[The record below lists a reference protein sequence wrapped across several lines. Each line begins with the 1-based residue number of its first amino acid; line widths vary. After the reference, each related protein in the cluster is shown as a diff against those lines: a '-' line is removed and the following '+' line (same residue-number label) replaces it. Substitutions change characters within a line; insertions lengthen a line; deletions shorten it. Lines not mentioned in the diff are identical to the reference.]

1 MKCKRLNEVIELL
14 QPAWQKEPEL
24 NLMQFLQ
31 KLAKESG
38 FDGDLADLSDD
49 ILIYHLKMRDS
60 AKDAVIPGIQKDYEE
75 DFKTALLRARGVIK
89 DYENRVYQFQDE
101 DRQRFVVKF
110 YRPERWSAQ
119 QIQEEHQ
126 FAHDLLVDDVPVAA
140 PIKFNNQTLLT
151 HEGFYYAVFPSLG
164 GRQFEADNIDQ
175 MEWVARYLGRIHQTG
190 RKTEFTVRPTIG
202 IHEYLTE
209 PRQIFETSAL
219 IPAALK
225 DDFLNAT
232 DKLIAAVKTCWRDD
246 ISVLRLH
253 GDCHA
258 GNILWRDGPLFVD
271 LDDARMGPAVQDLWM
286 LLNGDKAEQRMQ
298 LETIIEAYEEFSPF
312 NSDEIALIEPLR
324 AMRFVYYLAC
334 ASAAQFTDGKQFIT
348 LEKPVAGEPQVLE
361 FFSFY
366 CPHCYQFEEVLHVSD
381 NVKKKLPEGTKM
393 TKYHVEF
400 LGPLGKD
407 LTQAWAVA
415 MALGVEDK
423 ITAPMFEAV
432 QKTQTVQTTADIRK
446 VFVDAGVKGEEYDAA
461 WNSFVVKSL
470 VAQQEKA
477 AADLQLQGVPAMF
490 VNGKYQLNMQ
500 GMDTSSMDIFVQQ
513 YADTVKYL
521 VEKK

>member
-1 MKCKRLNEVIELL
+1 MNDQAFTFQTLHPDTIMDALFEQGTRVDSGLTPLN
-14 QPAWQKEPEL
+14 
-24 NLMQFLQ
+24 
-31 KLAKESG
+31 S
-38 FDGDLADLSDD
+38 
-49 ILIYHLKMRDS
+49 
-60 AKDAVIPGIQKDYEE
+60 
-75 DFKTALLRARGVIK
+75 
-89 DYENRVYQFQDE
+89 YENRVYQFQDE

-126 FAHDLLVDDVPVAA
+126 FAHDLLVDDVPIAA

-190 RKTEFTVRPTIG
+190 RKTAFTARPTIG

-324 AMRFVYYLAC
+324 AMRFVYYLAWLIRRWDDP
-334 ASAAQFTDGKQFIT
+334 AFPRNFPWLTGEDYWRSQISTFTQQVKVLQ
-348 LEKPVAGEPQVLE
+348 EP
-361 FFSFY
+361 
-366 CPHCYQFEEVLHVSD
+366 P
-381 NVKKKLPEGTKM
+381 
-393 TKYHVEF
+393 
-400 LGPLGKD
+400 
-407 LTQAWAVA
+407 
-415 MALGVEDK
+415 
-423 ITAPMFEAV
+423 
-432 QKTQTVQTTADIRK
+432 
-446 VFVDAGVKGEEYDAA
+446 
-461 WNSFVVKSL
+461 
-470 VAQQEKA
+470 
-477 AADLQLQGVPAMF
+477 LQLTPM
-490 VNGKYQLNMQ
+490 Y
-500 GMDTSSMDIFVQQ
+500 
-513 YADTVKYL
+513 
-521 VEKK
+521 

>member
-1 MKCKRLNEVIELL
+1 MNDQAFTFQTLHPDTIMDALFEQGIRVDSGLTPLN
-14 QPAWQKEPEL
+14 
-24 NLMQFLQ
+24 
-31 KLAKESG
+31 S
-38 FDGDLADLSDD
+38 
-49 ILIYHLKMRDS
+49 
-60 AKDAVIPGIQKDYEE
+60 
-75 DFKTALLRARGVIK
+75 
-89 DYENRVYQFQDE
+89 YENRVYQFQDE

-110 YRPERWSAQ
+110 YRPERWSAE

-126 FAHDLLVDDVPVAA
+126 FAHDLLDDDVPVAT
-140 PIKFNNQTLLT
+140 PLKFNNQTLLT

-190 RKTEFTVRPTIG
+190 RKKAFIARPTIG
-202 IHEYLTE
+202 MQEYLLE
-209 PRQIFETSAL
+209 PREIFETSAM

-324 AMRFVYYLAC
+324 AMRFVYYLAWLIRRWDDP
-334 ASAAQFTDGKQFIT
+334 AFPRNFPWLTGEDYWRSQISIFTEQVKVLQ
-348 LEKPVAGEPQVLE
+348 EP
-361 FFSFY
+361 
-366 CPHCYQFEEVLHVSD
+366 P
-381 NVKKKLPEGTKM
+381 
-393 TKYHVEF
+393 
-400 LGPLGKD
+400 
-407 LTQAWAVA
+407 
-415 MALGVEDK
+415 
-423 ITAPMFEAV
+423 
-432 QKTQTVQTTADIRK
+432 
-446 VFVDAGVKGEEYDAA
+446 
-461 WNSFVVKSL
+461 
-470 VAQQEKA
+470 
-477 AADLQLQGVPAMF
+477 LQLTPM
-490 VNGKYQLNMQ
+490 Y
-500 GMDTSSMDIFVQQ
+500 
-513 YADTVKYL
+513 
-521 VEKK
+521 